1 MISYRKLLALC
12 EERGINSYIIKKNKI
27 MGQGAWVSI
36 KEGKDVR
43 LSTIDSLCRFL
54 DCQPGDLL
62 EYLPDESHND

>member
-1 MISYRKLLALC
+1 MISYQKLLALC
-12 EERGINSYIIKKNKI
+12 EERGVNSTTMKKYKI
-27 MGQGAWVSI
+27 MGQATWINI
-36 KEGKDVR
+36 KEGKFVN